1 MKGERHDV
9 TTRRCDDPDAGAGTA
24 VGADDLAAAG
34 AGVLT
39 AAQTVWIR
47 RERSPTRKRR
57 RVCAMMVMH

>member
-1 MKGERHDV
+1 MTAG
-9 TTRRCDDPDAGAGTA
+9 RRDDPDAGAGTA

-47 RERSPTRKRR
+47 REHSPTRGCR